1 MTLLQNKI
9 ALITGASR
17 GIGKAITL
25 YLARAGAIV
34 IGVDYNEEFAKNIS
48 LFLSEAGLKGK
59 GFVMDVT
66 NQESIENS
74 FAQIIKEYGSPN
86 ILVNNAGITRDNLML
101 RMSQEE
107 WDQVIATNLTSI
119 FRLSRLCI
127 RDMVKAR
134 FGRIINIASIVAY
147 TGNPGQANYAAAKGG
162 MVAFSKSLALE
173 VASRNITVNC
183 IAPGFIETD
192 MTKKLTAEQRE
203 KLLSSVPMK
212 RIGQV
217 EDIAHAVA
225 FLASDEASY
234 ITGMTMHINGGMY
247 MI

>member
-1 MTLLQNKI
+1 MSLQNKV
-9 ALITGASR
+9 ALVTGASR
-17 GIGKAITL
+17 GIGKTIL
-25 YLARAGAIV
+25 VKLAKAGVIA
-34 IGVDYNEEFAKNIS
+34 IGVDYSKEYANTIS
-48 LFLSEAGLKGK
+48 LFLKELGLKGE

-66 NQESIENS
+66 KQDSIES
-74 FAQIIKEYGSPN
+74 AMEQITKKYGAPN

-119 FRLSRLCI
+119 FRLSRFCI

-134 FGRIINIASIVAY
+134 FGRIINIVSIVAY
-147 TGNPGQANYAAAKGG
+147 TGNAGQANYAAAKAGA
-162 MVAFSKSLALE
+162 VALSKSLALE

-192 MTKKLTAEQRE
+192 MTKKLSVEQRE
-203 KLLSSVPMK
+203 KILSAIPMK
-212 RIGQV
+212 RIGDA
-217 EDIAHAVA
+217 EDVA
-225 FLASDEASY
+225 NAAEFLASESASY
-234 ITGMTMHINGGMY
+234 ITGNTVHVNGGMS